1 MRYFF
6 VLLYVA
12 LNNNTTDDFRKSF
25 QLRGVGARKKTTPEQ
40 GPGQGGFPGQ
50 QAALPSRPPAG
61 RHRRVPCS
69 ASAPLL
75 VRATQPGWAAQ
86 QHTDEA
92 LPEAC
97 GTPSGGRLSAR
108 PGPQP
113 PPHLRQRARGVAMAT
128 RMRTAPTPLPSPAAA
143 PSPPAALPPPPSL
156 SPGGRG
162 GAWPRRGTASALLGR
177 RSPAARGQAAAEERR
192 APT

>member
-1 MRYFF
+1 MQRLSAAPC
-6 VLLYVA
+6 LL
-12 LNNNTTDDFRKSF
+12 N
-25 QLRGVGARKKTTPEQ
+25 
-40 GPGQGGFPGQ
+40 
-50 QAALPSRPPAG
+50 
-61 RHRRVPCS
+61 

-86 QHTDEA
+86 QRTDEA

-128 RMRTAPTPLPSPAAA
+128 RMRTAPTPPSFPAAA
-143 PSPPAALPPPPSL
+143 PSPPAALAPPQSL
-156 SPGGRG
+156 TGRAGRGVAAARRCLGAPGPAQLRSTGPGGRR
-162 GAWPRRGTASALLGR
+162 GAPSAHVMPGSWRAGAAHALWGRCRRGEG
-177 RSPAARGQAAAEERR
+177 AR
-192 APT
+192 